1 MAGGMT
7 WLNVL
12 VTILVAIVIF
22 KGGRDP
28 ASDPITGRVVALI
41 FVLAAALLFHEA
53 GLKSEMIA
61 DQAVW
66 RRGTYLFSFWCAV
79 IAVCCPP
86 PMGVQIV
93 GKAWFLG
100 LGALLVSVAW
110 EWSYQFALSG
120 EFDTP
125 RFSLLVAADIR
136 ILVAHLRT
144 HRAAA
149 TAKGGAGNL
158 GGSSGKGPYFHR
170 VRRPVQRCGSDPRD
184 LALGHD
190 TRGCASGV
198 PVGFRCPQPG
208 WHSLLIRAP

>member
-1 MAGGMT
+1 
-7 WLNVL
+7 
-12 VTILVAIVIF
+12 
-22 KGGRDP
+22 
-28 ASDPITGRVVALI
+28 
-41 FVLAAALLFHEA
+41 
-53 GLKSEMIA
+53 
-61 DQAVW
+61 
-66 RRGTYLFSFWCAV
+66 
-79 IAVCCPP
+79 
-86 PMGVQIV
+86 MGVQIV

-125 RFSLLVAADIR
+125 RFSLLVAAISTPIFVFWSLISELTER
-136 ILVAHLRT
+136 RLRPKEEQGTWVALL
-144 HRAAA
+144 
-149 TAKGGAGNL
+149 AKDPN
-158 GGSSGKGPYFHR
+158 FHR

-208 WHSLLIRAP
+208 LAFVADPRAVTH